1 MADERLGTSASLSLT
16 SAPSSTIVGICMAM
30 AFEKPAP
37 SMNTSRPRVSEGV
50 ETLIK
55 GPIVVLWFVMGMR
68 LSDQHRANIQKRQ
81 IIAGLDC
88 HVIGIANWRL

>member
-1 MADERLGTSASLSLT
+1 MADERLVTSASLSLT
-16 SAPSSTIVGICMAM
+16 SAPSSAIVGICMAM

-55 GPIVVLWFVMGMR
+55 GPIVVLWFVMGTG
-68 LSDQHRANIQKRQ
+68 LSDQHRANTQKLQ
-81 IIAGLDC
+81 ITAITDGST
-88 HVIGIANWRL
+88 RR